1 MFCQLVT
8 SKRELW
14 VVETA
19 GGLFHSLTFAV
30 SVETLL
36 GKKGPAVTL
45 LGKKGPAVTLLGKK
59 GPAVASSIEL
69 SHLELV

>member
-1 MFCQLVT
+1 MT
-8 SKRELW
+8 PKRELW

-19 GGLFHSLTFAV
+19 GGLYHSLNFAV

-45 LGKKGPAVTLLGKK
+45 LGKKGPAVESELSHSELVRMTVLGKK
-59 GPAVASSIEL
+59 
-69 SHLELV
+69 

>member
-1 MFCQLVT
+1 MRQQYRICTSYIASEIFCQLVT

-19 GGLFHSLTFAV
+19 GGVFHSLTFAAAV
-30 SVETLL
+30 SVETLQ
-36 GKKGPAVTL
+36 
-45 LGKKGPAVTLLGKK
+45 GKK

-69 SHLELV
+69 SRLELV